1 MTYRL
6 AVLMGQQW
14 SSKAT
19 SYWTV
24 RNFARMRTVLDTR
37 LIGSMP

>member
-19 SYWTV
+19 SYWIA
-24 RNFARMRTVLDTR
+24 RSFARIRTALDIR
-37 LIGSMP
+37 LIESTP